1 MENSIFPKI
10 SSHPVSQNLIPS
22 PLKLIYLMGNDEDEN
37 VGVGSGVHDV
47 GNGNDVLW
55 NPKEK

>member
-1 MENSIFPKI
+1 MKNFIFPKI
-10 SSHPVSQNLIPS
+10 SLQPVSQNWNPS

-47 GNGNDVLW
+47 GNGDDVL
-55 NPKEK
+55 